1 MARTTYKLDKS
12 NRFQENLRKQVILA
26 QLFWVH
32 LPVITLNHFQKS
44 SKGGLCVA
52 YISNGAAML

>member
-1 MARTTYKLDKS
+1 MQGLLDKS
-12 NRFQENLRKQVILA
+12 NKFQENLRKQLILA

-44 SKGGLCVA
+44 SKGGLCLA